1 MSQSRKSTITNN
13 DEKKLLTLGETTV
26 GKSSFINY
34 FIDKKFSLNYL
45 PTLGFDFKVK
55 KINLP
60 NGKNVKL
67 KVFDTAGQERF
78 KSMSLNHLKKVDGI
92 LLIYDITN
100 KATFENITKWINDIR
115 QSRGKTLPVVL
126 CGNKCDLEDRRV
138 IPTEMGKKKAEE
150 NGMSFI
156 ETSCKDGI
164 NIDEAFME
172 LVKLIFNNSDEN
184 EGRDTVQ
191 ISRETF
197 KSKNVNN
204 GKSSCC

>member
-45 PTLGFDFKVK
+45 QTLGFDFKVK

-67 KVFDTAGQERF
+67 RVFDTAGQERF
-78 KSMSLNHLKKVDGI
+78 KSMSLSHLKKVDGI

-115 QSRGKTLPVVL
+115 QSRGKTLPIIL

-172 LVKLIFNNSDEN
+172 LVKLIFSKSDEN

>member
-67 KVFDTAGQERF
+67 RVFDTAGQERF

-197 KSKNVNN
+197 KTKNVNN

>member
-13 DEKKLLTLGETTV
+13 DEKKLLTLGETSV

-67 KVFDTAGQERF
+67 RVFDTAGQERF
-78 KSMSLNHLKKVDGI
+78 KSMSLSHLKKVDGI

-115 QSRGKTLPVVL
+115 QSRGKTLPIIL

-197 KSKNVNN
+197 KTKNVNN